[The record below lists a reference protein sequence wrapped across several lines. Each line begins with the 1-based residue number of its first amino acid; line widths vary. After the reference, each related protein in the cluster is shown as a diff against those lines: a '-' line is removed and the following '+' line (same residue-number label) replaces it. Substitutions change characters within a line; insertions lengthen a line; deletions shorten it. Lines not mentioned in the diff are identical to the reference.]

1 MSEDEGIHEDG
12 NGDEE
17 DFDGISEEEAE
28 GLIFSTG
35 QDILITMADDGE
47 VSVGAFVGLSEF
59 GVIYRATYRM
69 MLVQDRTN
77 VETRNRFMASLWTHT
92 VSELREMAANE
103 EISLVGLK
111 KKGEIIAELADSMV
125 AMADEMMEPHK
136 ALVPLKR
143 SVMTFLP
150 WQEVKMIERADE
162 YMEERD
168 LAAFSES
175 LEQFMGVD
183 LVAADATLS
192 EEKAKDE

>member
-12 NGDEE
+12 SGDEE

-28 GLIFSTG
+28 GLIFQTG
-35 QDILITMADDGE
+35 QDILITMADEGE
-47 VSVGAFVGLSEF
+47 VSVGAFIGLSEF

-77 VETRNRFMASLWTHT
+77 VETRNKFMASLWIHT
-92 VSELREMAANE
+92 IAELKEIAANE
-103 EISLVGLK
+103 EISLMGLK

-125 AMADEMMEPHK
+125 AMADSMMEPHK

-150 WQEVKMIERADE
+150 WHKVDMIERADE

-192 EEKAKDE
+192 DEGAKDE